1 LKRHLRWPRL
11 IANMPLAK
19 VLLTLAVLALGPLAA
34 PQGPKVSKIAVAGV
48 FAHVNDT
55 LENILKNIHE

>member
-1 LKRHLRWPRL
+1 
-11 IANMPLAK
+11 MPLAK
-19 VLLTLAVLALGPLAA
+19 VLLTLAILALDPLAA
-34 PQGPKVSKIAVAGV
+34 PQGAKVSKIAVAGV